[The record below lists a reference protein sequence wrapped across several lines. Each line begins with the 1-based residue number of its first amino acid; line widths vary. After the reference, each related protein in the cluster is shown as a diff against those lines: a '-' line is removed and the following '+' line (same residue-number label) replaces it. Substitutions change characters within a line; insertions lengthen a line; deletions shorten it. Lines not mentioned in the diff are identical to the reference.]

1 MHATTLCARAL
12 AQPPDTGVRFFQ
24 LGLSILCCCRPNHL
38 KIKISVSILLATRD
52 GHAPIFADAHQCA
65 SDAHNLHKPH
75 PVVNKSQ
82 LFLTNIL
89 WLWVCSVPLRW
100 PAGRPSRRAAV
111 RLSGRPNTR
120 AACITLPQCG
130 CPALWLSDLM
140 VVRHYGCLILWLS
153 DTPVCELSTWNLMI
167 VRPYG
172 RPSLWSSE
180 LMIVRTYGCPV
191 KIKNLWFDFMVV
203 RWKCRTYGLT
213 LWLSMLMVV
222 LLMAVC

>member
-12 AQPPDTGVRFFQ
+12 AQPPDTGVWFFQ

-82 LFLTNIL
+82 LFFTNIL

-100 PAGRPSRRAAV
+100 PS
-111 RLSGRPNTR
+111 
-120 AACITLPQCG
+120 G
-130 CPALWLSDLM
+130 CPAVRTLEPRASLFPSV
-140 VVRHYGCLILWLS
+140 VVRPYGCLILWLS

-172 RPSLWSSE
+172 RL
-180 LMIVRTYGCPV
+180 
-191 KIKNLWFDFMVV
+191 N
-203 RWKCRTYGLT
+203 
-213 LWLSMLMVV
+213 LWLSSEN
-222 LLMAVC
+222 